1 MKLFEIRDR
10 FGLDQLQAGERPQP
24 EPAPGEALVRI
35 RAASLNYRDLLVVE
49 GKYNPRMKLPRVP
62 ASDGAGEI
70 VAVGSGVSDW
80 KAGDRVVL
88 PFFPAW
94 REGPLTRVK
103 AASALGGEV
112 DGVLREFVTIPADC
126 LLPIPGHLDFIQAAA
141 LPCAAVT
148 AWHGLFVAGA
158 LQPGQTVLLQG
169 TGGVSIFGL
178 QLAKVAG
185 ARVILISSSDAK
197 LERARALG
205 ADETINYKTEPDWEK
220 KVLALTGGE
229 GVDLTLEVG
238 GAGTLS
244 RTLRAT
250 RYGGRISQ
258 IGVLSGIAGDV
269 QIGPILHKTLQIN
282 GIYVGSHAMFADLN
296 RVLAQHRIE
305 PVIDR
310 VFDFAE
316 TPSAFRY
323 FQEGRHFGKVC
334 VTLPQLP

>member
-1 MKLFEIRDR
+1 MKLFEIRGG
-10 FGLDQLQAGERPQP
+10 FGLDHLVPGERPQP
-24 EPAPGEALVRI
+24 EPGPGEALVRI
-35 RAASLNYRDLLVVE
+35 RAASLNYRDLLMVE
-49 GKYNPRMKLPRVP
+49 GKYNPKLKLPRIP

-70 VAVGSGVSDW
+70 AAIGAGVSDW
-80 KAGDRVVL
+80 KTGERVVL

-94 REGPLTRVK
+94 REGTLTQAK
-103 AASALGGEV
+103 AASALGGDV

-126 LLPIPGHLDFIQAAA
+126 LLRIPGHLDFIQAAS

-158 LQPGQTVLLQG
+158 LHPGQTVLLQG

-178 QLAKVAG
+178 QLAKVSG
-185 ARVILISSSDAK
+185 ARIIILSSSDAK
-197 LERARALG
+197 LDRARTLG
-205 ADETINYKTEPDWEK
+205 ADETINYKTTPDWEK
-220 KVLALTGGE
+220 KVLELTGGE

-238 GAGTLS
+238 GTGTLP

-250 RYGGRISQ
+250 RYGGRVSL

-269 QIGPILHKTLQIN
+269 PIGPILHKMLQIN

-305 PVIDR
+305 PVLDR

-316 TPSAFRY
+316 TPAAFQY
-323 FQEGRHFGKVC
+323 FQKGLHFGKVC
-334 VTLPQLP
+334 VTFA

>member
-1 MKLFEIRDR
+1 MKVFEIRDR
-10 FGLDQLQAGERPQP
+10 FGLDQLLPGERPQP
-24 EPAPGEALVRI
+24 EPGPHEVLVRM
-35 RAASLNYRDLLVVE
+35 RAASLNFRDSLVVE

-70 VAVGSGVSDW
+70 AAMGAGVSGW
-80 KAGDRVVL
+80 KIGDRVVL

-94 REGPLTRVK
+94 QEGPLTRAK
-103 AASALGGEV
+103 AASALGGDV
-112 DGVLREFVTIPADC
+112 DGVLREFLTIPADC
-126 LLPIPGHLDFIQAAA
+126 LLRIPAHLDFIQAAT

-178 QLAKVAG
+178 QLAKVSG
-185 ARVILISSSDAK
+185 ARVILLSSSDEK
-197 LERARALG
+197 LERGRTMG
-205 ADETINYKTEPDWEK
+205 ADETINYQTTPDWEK
-220 KVLALTGGE
+220 KVLELTGGE

-250 RYGGRISQ
+250 RYGGRVSL

-269 QIGPILHKTLQIN
+269 QIGPILHKMIQVN

-296 RVLAQHRIE
+296 RVLEQHRIE

-310 VFDFAE
+310 VFDFSE
-316 TPSAFRY
+316 TPAAFRY

-334 VTLPQLP
+334 VTFPQGG

>member
-10 FGLDQLQAGERPQP
+10 FGLDQLVAGERPQP
-24 EPAPGEALVRI
+24 EPGPGEALVRV
-35 RAASLNYRDLLVVE
+35 RAASLNFRDLLVVE
-49 GKYNPRMKLPRVP
+49 GKYNPKMKLPRVP

-70 VAVGSGVSDW
+70 AAVGSGVTGW
-80 KAGDRVVL
+80 KTGDRVVL

-94 REGPLTRVK
+94 REGPLTRAK
-103 AASALGGEV
+103 AASALGGDI

-126 LLPIPGHLDFIQAAA
+126 LLPIPEHLDFVQAAA

-178 QLAKVAG
+178 QLARTAG
-185 ARVILISSSDAK
+185 ARVIILSSSDAK

-205 ADETINYKTEPDWEK
+205 ADETINYKTDPDWEK

-238 GAGTLS
+238 GTGTLP

-250 RYGGRISQ
+250 RYGGRISL

-269 QIGPILHKTLQIN
+269 PIGPIVHKTLQVN
-282 GIYVGSHAMFADLN
+282 GIYVGSRAMFAELN

-316 TPSAFRY
+316 TPAAFRY
-323 FQEGRHFGKVC
+323 FQEARHFGKVC
-334 VTLPQLP
+334 VTFP